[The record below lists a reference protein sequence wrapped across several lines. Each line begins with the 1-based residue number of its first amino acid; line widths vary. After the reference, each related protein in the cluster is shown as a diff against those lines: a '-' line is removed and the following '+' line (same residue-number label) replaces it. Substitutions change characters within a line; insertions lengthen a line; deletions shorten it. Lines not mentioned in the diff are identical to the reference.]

1 MPVKRYFVI
10 PVIILY
16 MFAVCGVLIN
26 VHYCGQQ
33 LASWNVYLD
42 TAGCAGECGDESDP
56 GHNCCKDETVT
67 AKVSQDHSISSWKYK
82 ISGEDIYMLPEAL
95 PGYPEVQ
102 SCFRSDATVVTH
114 LPQPPPGIWQSIPL
128 YELFSR
134 LTYYG

>member
-1 MPVKRYFVI
+1 
-10 PVIILY
+10 

-42 TAGCAGECGDESDP
+42 TEGCAGACGNESDA
-56 GHNCCKDETVT
+56 GHDCCKDETVT
-67 AKVSQDHSISSWKYK
+67 AKISEVHSLSSWKYK
-82 ISGEDIYMLPEAL
+82 LAGDELYLLPAIL
-95 PGYPEVQ
+95 PGYPEVY
-102 SCFRSDATVVTH
+102 SHPGADITTISH
-114 LPQPPPGIWQSIPL
+114 LPQPPPGIWQGIPL